1 MHDVVIVGAGPVGAT
16 LALALAESDLDVV
29 ALDARAPGE
38 APRGDR
44 SLALSHGARL
54 LFERLGVWSA
64 LNATRGAVTAITAI
78 DVSQAGGF
86 GTLRMDARE
95 HDLPA
100 LGYVVSYLALQR
112 ALDAALAHTRVA
124 VRYGAR
130 ARRVGGSPLSATV
143 TLEDPAAAPLEA
155 RLAVAADGAG
165 GLVDGIARE
174 RRDYGQVAVVAK
186 LWLDRPHGGI
196 AYERFTAQGPV
207 ALLPQQDHYG
217 LVWTQTPHDAERSL
231 ALPDAQFL
239 AQLARHFGSRVGGYT
254 RVADRRMFPLALE
267 LAKPVV
273 ATRVAAV
280 GNAAQAL
287 HPIAGQGFNLGL
299 RDAWELAQ
307 VLIHA
312 KREAI
317 GTRAMLERYAR
328 GRSVDRRVGV
338 AFTNGLVNVFGGAA
352 LRWPRGVGLAMLD
365 ALPPLKRAFTR
376 AMLYGW
382 R

>member
-1 MHDVVIVGAGPVGAT
+1 
-16 LALALAESDLDVV
+16 
-29 ALDARAPGE
+29 
-38 APRGDR
+38 
-44 SLALSHGARL
+44 
-54 LFERLGVWSA
+54 
-64 LNATRGAVTAITAI
+64 
-78 DVSQAGGF
+78 
-86 GTLRMDARE
+86 MDARE